1 MIFLLFVPLLTNA
14 FILPRLFSKHT
25 SLPIF
30 SIPIREPNIIN
41 NNKYPLSRNHYE
53 SYIKRLN
60 SKNITYQLNELLNNI
75 DDKDD
80 DTDEDTDDGT
90 IYSLLNIPRNE
101 EELGFRVVLNKEM
114 FEKISKN
121 IIDETSKSF
130 DEEEEQE
137 PENEKKQ
144 KEESKLDNK
153 NEYYDIYGNRI
164 RSFGRSSS
172 KKAVKSENF
181 ELIKS
186 SPINFTDIGGYENIK
201 RELYQCIDILSNYTK
216 YKDYNVRLPK
226 GLIFEGPP
234 GNGKTLLAKA
244 LAGEAGIGFIPVSGS
259 EFQDK
264 YIGVGS
270 ARVRELFKLAKENTP
285 CIIFIDEIDAIGRR
299 RSSEGE
305 SSGNERDST
314 LNQLLIELDGF
325 KDLNG
330 VFLVGATNRIDLL
343 DTALIRPGR
352 IDKRIYIGNPDTV
365 TRKAIIDI
373 HSKGKPFD
381 NTVVL
386 EDLVEVTSGL
396 SGSQIENLLNEG
408 MLSSL
413 RNNRY
418 VMNNQDLD
426 EVLNKMLV
434 GWQPTDHQFSNNMIE
449 QISIHEIGHAVV
461 GLLSKHHSKMKK
473 AIINLSSPNSPA
485 YTVFENNN
493 SNFFT
498 REALFEHLM
507 ILLAG
512 RVAEEAFYDV
522 SVTTGAINDFEEA
535 LKLAEKMICYYGM
548 GKKLIYPNMSEKYK
562 EIIDTEVAALIND
575 AYAYTK
581 FIIRNSKDLIKEGA
595 EILKRDKV
603 LNSEILIELMNSK
616 HRNVLDLLIGINEI
630 TIL

>member
-101 EELGFRVVLNKEM
+101 EELGFRVVLNQEM

-130 DEEEEQE
+130 DEDEE

-144 KEESKLDNK
+144 KEQSNLDNK

-164 RSFGRSSS
+164 RSFGRTSN
-172 KKAVKSENF
+172 KKAVKSDNF

>member
-130 DEEEEQE
+130 DEDEE
-137 PENEKKQ
+137 PENENKKKQ

-164 RSFGRSSS
+164 RSFGRSSN

-270 ARVRELFKLAKENTP
+270 TRVRELFKLAKENTP

-575 AYAYTK
+575 AYGYTK

>member
-30 SIPIREPNIIN
+30 SIPIREPNTIN

-75 DDKDD
+75 D

-121 IIDETSKSF
+121 IIDETSKGF
-130 DEEEEQE
+130 DEEEE
-137 PENEKKQ
+137 PENENKKEQ
-144 KEESKLDNK
+144 KEESNLDNK
-153 NEYYDIYGNRI
+153 NEYYDIHGNRI
-164 RSFGRSSS
+164 RSFGRTSN
-172 KKAVKSENF
+172 KKAVKSDNF

-381 NTVVL
+381 DTVVL

-413 RNNRY
+413 RNNRF

-575 AYAYTK
+575 AYGYTK
-581 FIIRNSKDLIKEGA
+581 FIIRNSKELIKEGA